1 LKRLPERGVSFCF
14 LAEMTQRRSAEIHA
28 KNTARIH
35 MISSSRHIPRA
46 DHDGLSP
53 VLQNRT
59 TPAAMARMSTLTTSA
74 SIISLRSG
82 LNCARKVPYSV
93 RY

>member
-1 LKRLPERGVSFCF
+1 
-14 LAEMTQRRSAEIHA
+14 
-28 KNTARIH
+28 
-35 MISSSRHIPRA
+35 MISRSRHIPRA